1 LGTTVFDE
9 YIQCLRDTFSGTVPI
24 QDIFILKQIK
34 SLFQTEEEDQQ
45 IIDYVPAPPKSFGMA
60 KWRKSQKAMRKDEEM
75 RHSARRNQKYNTD
88 DTLSDQLVDDNSS
101 MENTIERKNIPKNM
115 NRTMSA
121 PVRKVKNYVPYD

>member
-1 LGTTVFDE
+1 
-9 YIQCLRDTFSGTVPI
+9 
-24 QDIFILKQIK
+24 
-34 SLFQTEEEDQQ
+34 
-45 IIDYVPAPPKSFGMA
+45 MA